1 MVVGATPYGKSRTI
15 YWART
20 GTTGREGIL
29 SMYAKTHMFSAVIGW
44 CFLCGVVCCP
54 TAQAAR
60 KTQAPPER
68 PAVPGEEAL
77 KAARASVREM
87 LGLGPKLTVKDPQN
101 TVDKLLRTGKGTKKD
116 PAGRYACFEL
126 ALKIATDAKSPTMV
140 LDAAGEIAEN
150 FKVSPIKCKGDAL
163 TALARKIRS
172 KSAAPEMAGAYEGL
186 LIEAIAAD
194 DFDQADKAVAGAKRF
209 AALSKDSVMLRRL
222 RDEQRRMLPMKRALV
237 GVTKANETLKTSPD
251 DPEANETVGGYHCFL
266 KGDWLRG
273 LSMLAKCSD
282 EAIMRAAKNEL
293 ANPEPVEDKLAIGD
307 AWWDLASKHR
317 DKTAAT
323 SIKMH
328 AGACY
333 EEVIDDLTGLQKAKY
348 EKRIQ
353 DSGIRGAAAGRYSAS
368 AAKAAI
374 AKLLKLKTLMIYMSF
389 DRKTLGKK
397 EDKPIILNLAKIDK
411 PGTLKGK
418 PKLVKGKVGDALE
431 FEGKVSYISIPFRV
445 VSEVQ
450 ITSMVWVKWA
460 GGKTGRLSVYSGGGG
475 FGIDPEGSGWTCKSG
490 GGIMS
495 WKKRGEK
502 ASVRRPKPDQWY
514 HLAATYDGKM
524 ARFYVNGIEV
534 ASRAIASSKWSS
546 WGASV
551 AGSSMTKTLFDGVVD
566 EVYVFSH
573 AMTAADIAA
582 YHKATAGK

>member
-1 MVVGATPYGKSRTI
+1 MGAERYVRFT
-15 YWART
+15 
-20 GTTGREGIL
+20 
-29 SMYAKTHMFSAVIGW
+29 VIGW
-44 CFLCGVVCCP
+44 CFLWGVVCCS
-54 TAQAAR
+54 TSQAAR
-60 KTQAPPER
+60 KPPTAPER
-68 PAVPGEEAL
+68 PAVPDETSL
-77 KAARASVREM
+77 KAARSSVREM
-87 LGLGPKLTVKDPQN
+87 LGLGPKLTVKDPQI

-126 ALKIATDAKSPTMV
+126 ALKIATDAKSPSMV

-150 FKVSPIKCKGDAL
+150 FKVSPVKFKGDAL

-194 DFDQADKAVAGAKRF
+194 DFAQADKAVAGAKRF

-222 RDEQRRMLPMKRALV
+222 RDEQRRMLPMKRAMV
-237 GVTKANETLKTSPD
+237 AVSKANETLKTSPD
-251 DPEANETVGGYHCFL
+251 DPDANETVGGYHCFL

-293 ANPEPVEDKLAIGD
+293 ANPEPVEDKLAVGD

-353 DSGIRGAAAGRYSAS
+353 DSGIRGAASGRYSAS

-374 AKLLKLKTLMIYMSF
+374 AKLTKLKTLMIYMSF

-397 EDKPIILNLAKIDK
+397 EGKPVILNLANIDR

-431 FEGKVSYISIPFRV
+431 FEGKVSYVSIPFKTDPR
-445 VSEVQ
+445 VQ
-450 ITSMVWVKWA
+450 ITTMVWVKWA
-460 GGKTGRLSVYSGGGG
+460 GKKTGRLSVFSGGGS
-475 FGIDPEGSGWTCKSG
+475 FGISTEETGWGCKVASG
-490 GGIMS
+490 GMS

-502 ASVRRPKPDQWY
+502 PSVSRPKPNQWY
-514 HLAATYDGKM
+514 HLAATYDGKTT
-524 ARFYVNGIEV
+524 RFYVNGKEV
-534 ASRAIASSKWSS
+534 SSRPIASAKWRA
-546 WGASV
+546 WTASV
-551 AGSSMTKTLFDGVVD
+551 AGSSRTETLFDGVVD
-566 EVYVFSH
+566 EAYVFSH